1 MDQRD
6 GPITNKRALYIYQCI
21 IHFTDITI
29 MAPEGGVQY
38 RVSQSQF
45 YGYRISQ
52 LWQKAVSKF
61 QNFSYQISKIHFLN
75 IKFHFLKIIFFQ

>member
-29 MAPEGGVQY
+29 RCGFKNTFVLLSISILYNNGAVEWN
-38 RVSQSQF
+38 VSQINSD
-45 YGYRISQ
+45 
-52 LWQKAVSKF
+52 
-61 QNFSYQISKIHFLN
+61 FSFI
-75 IKFHFLKIIFFQ
+75 